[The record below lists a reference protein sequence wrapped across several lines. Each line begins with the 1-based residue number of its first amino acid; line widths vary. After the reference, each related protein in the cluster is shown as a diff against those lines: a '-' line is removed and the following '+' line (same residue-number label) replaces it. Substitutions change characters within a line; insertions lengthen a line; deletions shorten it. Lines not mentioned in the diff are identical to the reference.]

1 MILRNSITSIL
12 RTKKKTALFFLLIF
26 LLSIFLGLGISVWT
40 ANRAMMAECEEN
52 YDTIAVFSYMG
63 VGYPD
68 ETDLNEEMASN
79 LKYLD
84 RLQETETWTGIERKV
99 LFAAPSSRCLGWVEG
114 YQPKNM
120 SAPYEDAGIYIL
132 KNVYATE
139 VFQREDGPLEYMG
152 EVATSI
158 YSYVT
163 HEKLLVHFCMEEGSF
178 QPEHD
183 KQYLVHGNWYGDVFS
198 VSELE
203 EVMEGEELPG
213 EDSVYGKQA
222 AFYEGANR
230 LLPIRLMNL
239 PEYAK
244 VFQQGEVEL
253 AEGEF
258 YEAEQGE
265 RVCLVTK
272 DIAKALSL
280 GVGDALPLHLVPVE
294 SGNIYESYR
303 TEEDYPAVDYRIT
316 GIIETTAA
324 FKNSVYI
331 PLQEEIDGTYGFE
344 AGWVLL
350 KNGFGDDFL
359 SQVEPGLPSR
369 MVVDIYDQ
377 GYTQVMD
384 SMESLQQTT
393 LIILGICVLA
403 AVTVLILFGYLFVYK
418 QQETVVIMKNLGT
431 ERSKIYAYLVISSG
445 VLAAVASFLGAMAGY
460 GVGGLFQKRVME
472 FLETGIGNG
481 IDNRYS
487 YLAEGL
493 VKEYGR
499 QGGTSVSYFLAA
511 AVCLTLAAVGICLAF
526 AQNSIRPPKVKKPEK
541 ERAPKRERRSSA
553 QNGVIL
559 RFALLSIQRG
569 GVRTFVVCMVSG
581 VLMLVFCVLSYTGK
595 HYELE
600 RQTLTENTKI
610 EGYFTNMTGNRISN
624 LGVDAAYL
632 HQLEDS
638 GYIEDIETTLYREYF
653 HYYYQGIPV
662 HADGR
667 TETVAEIE
675 LPDPQSQPFAYE
687 KFINASK
694 EQPCLLYTTDFSA
707 VGELFYSDRPKVEWK
722 DGYDE
727 SVFAK
732 RYGQGAVTP
741 CLISEQMKEEQGISL
756 GDKIR
761 VTVVLGSV
769 YTMNYTQMDFTV
781 VGAYAGDGAGN
792 HILLPFEAFRPWVL
806 SEAYSDGNK
815 FEIEMKEYELDT
827 IRFTVADAG
836 KLIEFKD
843 YLQSEGFSQL
853 RERKEIRNVIV
864 LKDTQ
869 YQKTKKQLEEK
880 IKYMNLLYPVLY
892 VLTGIIGFLVAYLLM
907 RNRKGE
913 LALMQS
919 MGTERWKVFCCFF
932 LEQAMLSLTGIGIV
946 WLVWGLAAGF
956 TAGQL
961 ICMAVCLGCYLAG
974 CGLLV
979 GLLNRSSVLML
990 LRDKE

>member
-1 MILRNSITSIL
+1 MILRNSMTSIL

-26 LLSIFLGLGISVWT
+26 LLSVFLGLGISVWA

-63 VGYPD
+63 AGYPD
-68 ETDLNEEMASN
+68 ETNLEDETISN
-79 LKYLD
+79 LQYLD
-84 RLQETETWTGIERKV
+84 ILQETEAWAGIEKNV
-99 LFAAPSSRCLGWVEG
+99 LFAAPSSRCLGWVKG

-120 SAPYEDAGIYIL
+120 TAPFGDAGIYVL
-132 KNVYATE
+132 KNVYAAA
-139 VFQREDGPLEYMG
+139 VFQNEDGPLEYMG
-152 EVATSI
+152 EVARSI
-158 YSYVT
+158 YSYGE
-163 HEKLLVHFCMEEGSF
+163 HEKLLVHFCLEEGNF
-178 QPEHD
+178 QPEYD
-183 KQYLVHGNWYGDVFS
+183 KQYLVHGSWYGDVFS

-203 EVMEGEELPG
+203 EVTADSELLDK
-213 EDSVYGKQA
+213 ESVYGKQA

-230 LLPIRLMNL
+230 LLPVRLMNR

-244 VFQQGEVEL
+244 VFHQGEAEL

-258 YEAEQGE
+258 YEAGQGE
-265 RVCLVTK
+265 QVCLVTK
-272 DIAKALSL
+272 DIANALSL
-280 GVGDALPLHLVPVE
+280 EVGDALPLHLVPVE
-294 SGNIYESYR
+294 TGNIYESFR
-303 TEEDYPAVDYRIT
+303 TEEDYPAVDYQIT
-316 GIIETTAA
+316 GIIETTTTY
-324 FKNSVYI
+324 KNSIYI

-350 KNGFGDDFL
+350 KNGSGDDFL
-359 SQVEPGLPSR
+359 SQVEPELPGR

-384 SMESLQQTT
+384 SMKSLQQTT
-393 LIILGICVLA
+393 RIILGICMLA

-418 QQETVVIMKNLGT
+418 QRETVVIMKNLGT
-431 ERSKIYAYLVISSG
+431 ERSKIYAYLMISSG
-445 VLAAVASFLGAMAGY
+445 TLAAAASFLGAMAGY
-460 GVGGLFQKRVME
+460 GIGGIFQKRVMD
-472 FLETGIGNG
+472 FLEAGIGNG

-493 VKEYGR
+493 VKEYSR
-499 QGGTSVSYFLAA
+499 QGGASVGYFLAA
-511 AVCLTLAAVGICLAF
+511 AVCLTLAGVGICLAF
-526 AQNSIRPPKVKKPEK
+526 AENSIRPPRVKKPKK
-541 ERAPKRERRSSA
+541 ERALKREHRSSA

-569 GVRTFVVCMVSG
+569 GMRTAVVCLVSG
-581 VLMLVFCVLSYTGK
+581 VLMLVFSVLSYTGQR
-595 HYELE
+595 YEME
-600 RQTLTENTKI
+600 RQALIENAKI
-610 EGYFTNMTGNRISN
+610 EGYFTNTTGDRISN
-624 LGVDAAYL
+624 LGIDAAYPQ
-632 HQLEDS
+632 QLEDS
-638 GYIEDIETTLYREYF
+638 GYIENIETTLYREYF

-667 TETVAEIE
+667 TGTVLEIE
-675 LPDPQSQPFAYE
+675 IPDPYEHPYAYE
-687 KFINASK
+687 KFIN
-694 EQPCLLYTTDFSA
+694 ELTVQPCLLYTTDFSA

-727 SVFAK
+727 SVLEK
-732 RYGQGAVTP
+732 KYEQGELTP
-741 CLISEQMKEEQGISL
+741 CLISEQMQQEQGISF
-756 GDKIR
+756 GDTVR
-761 VTVVLGSV
+761 VTVVVGSMYAV
-769 YTMNYTQMDFTV
+769 SYTEMDFEV
-781 VGAYAGDGAGN
+781 VGTYAGDGAEN

-806 SEAYSDGNK
+806 SEGRG
-815 FEIEMKEYELDT
+815 EQKEYEMDT
-827 IRFTVADAG
+827 VRFTVTDAG
-836 KLIEFKD
+836 KLTEFKD

-853 RERKEIRNVIV
+853 RERKEIRSVIV

-892 VLTGIIGFLVAYLLM
+892 VLTCIISFLVSYLLM

-919 MGTERWKVFCCFF
+919 MGTGRWKVFCCFF
-932 LEQAMLSLTGIGIV
+932 LEQTVLSLTGIGTV
-946 WLVWGLAAGF
+946 WLIVGLVTGF

-979 GLLNRSSVLML
+979 SLLNRSSVLML